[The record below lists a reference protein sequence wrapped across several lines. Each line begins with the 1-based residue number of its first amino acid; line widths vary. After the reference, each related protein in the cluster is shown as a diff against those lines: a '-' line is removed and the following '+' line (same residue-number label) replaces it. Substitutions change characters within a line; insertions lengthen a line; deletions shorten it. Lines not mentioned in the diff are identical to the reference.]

1 MKKTRYTD
9 SQIIKLL
16 HEVEGGRSVKDV
28 CREYGISDATYYNWK
43 SKYGGMTASDIKKLK
58 ELEDE
63 SRRLKRM
70 YADLS
75 LQHEALKDV
84 IEKKL

>member
-1 MKKTRYTD
+1 MKKTRYTE
-9 SQIIKLL
+9 SQIIKVLN
-16 HEVEGGRSVKDV
+16 EVEGGRMIKDV
-28 CREYGISDATYYNWK
+28 CREYGISEATYYNWK

-63 SRRLKRM
+63 NRRLKRM